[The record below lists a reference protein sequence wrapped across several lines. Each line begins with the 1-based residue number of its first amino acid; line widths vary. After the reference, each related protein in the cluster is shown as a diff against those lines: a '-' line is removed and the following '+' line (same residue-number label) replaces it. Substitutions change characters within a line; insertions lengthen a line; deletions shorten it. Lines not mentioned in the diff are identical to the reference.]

1 MTSCDR
7 ERYSETPKTCTET
20 KEGFRAAFHCRV
32 FSTYVYA
39 RKSLNLYI
47 NSIQVINNLT
57 STHQIIHKV
66 ICYLFIP
73 LVISLVKVKRI

>member
-7 ERYSETPKTCTET
+7 ERYSEWREALNSQNLYGN

-47 NSIQVINNLT
+47 NSIQVINNST
-57 STHQIIHKV
+57 STH
-66 ICYLFIP
+66 
-73 LVISLVKVKRI
+73 